1 MAKLL
6 TTAKNYY
13 WASMVMSLG
22 VVFNLVNNDFIGVG
36 VFLILSALLIAVGFI
51 LNRTNKKHATKG

>member
-22 VVFNLVNNDFIGVG
+22 VVFNLVNNDFIGFVHCNWLY
-36 VFLILSALLIAVGFI
+36 F
-51 LNRTNKKHATKG
+51 KPHKATACN